1 MAAPATTADE
11 WTGEGVSVSKI
22 ERELARL
29 RTASAEGGGTDLRT
43 SVMTHVAW
51 VPAEWREPALETL
64 AGLAERHPSR
74 TIVLLPDAES
84 DADRLDA
91 EVSLRC
97 FPLHGQERH
106 VCSEVIVL
114 HLRGRMCR
122 SPASIVQPLLITSL
136 PFFLRWRGRPP
147 FGDAPFEELVR
158 IVDRFIVDSVEWPDV
173 PEAYAELGDCFE
185 RTAVSDIAWSRTLP
199 WRRALAERWPG
210 IAEIRELRVA
220 GPRADSAL
228 LAGWLR
234 SRLERDVELAHE
246 EAERL
251 ERVAVD
257 GEELDPPAAGPR
269 DASDLLSEELDRFGR
284 DRIYEDAAGAAGE
297 PMV

>member
-1 MAAPATTADE
+1 MAAPAATVDD
-11 WTGEGVSVSKI
+11 WTGEGVSVSQI

-29 RTASAEGGGTDLRT
+29 RTASVVSGGTDLRT

-74 TIVLLPDAES
+74 TIVLLPDRGS

-97 FPLHGQERH
+97 FPLGGQERH

-114 HLRGRMCR
+114 HLRGRMCE

-147 FGDAPFEELVR
+147 FGDGAFEELVGL
-158 IVDRFIVDSVEWPDV
+158 VDRFIVDSVEWPDV
-173 PEAYAELGDCFE
+173 PASYAALGGCFE
-185 RTAVSDIAWSRTLP
+185 RTAVSDIAWSRGLP
-199 WRRALAERWPG
+199 WRRVLAERWPG

-220 GPRADSAL
+220 GPHADAHL

-234 SRLERDVELAHE
+234 SRLGRDVELAHE
-246 EAERL
+246 DAERL
-251 ERVAVD
+251 ERVAAD
-257 GEELDPPAAGPR
+257 GEELDPPATGPG

-284 DRIYEDAAGAAGE
+284 DRIYEDAARAAA
-297 PMV
+297 

>member
-1 MAAPATTADE
+1 MASPAATADE
-11 WTGEGVSVSKI
+11 WTGEGVSISKI

-29 RTASAEGGGTDLRT
+29 RTASAGAGAGADLRT

-51 VPAEWREPALETL
+51 VPPEWREQALRTL
-64 AGLAERHPSR
+64 TGLAERHPSR
-74 TIVLLPDAES
+74 AIVLLSDPES

-97 FPLHGQERH
+97 FPLHGQQRH

-114 HLRGRMCR
+114 HLFGRMCE

-147 FGDAPFEELVR
+147 FGHEPFEELVR
-158 IVDRFIVDSVEWPDV
+158 IVDRFIVDSDEWPDV
-173 PEAYAELGDCFE
+173 PGAYAELAEHFE
-185 RTAVSDIAWSRTLP
+185 LTAVSDIAWSRLLP
-199 WRRALAERWPG
+199 WRRTLAERWPG

-220 GPRADSAL
+220 GPRADAAL

-234 SRLERDVELAHE
+234 SRLGRDVELAHE
-246 EAERL
+246 DAERV

-257 GEELDPPAAGPR
+257 GAEVEPPAAGAR

-284 DRIYEDAAGAAGE
+284 DRVYEDAARAA
-297 PMV
+297 

>member
-1 MAAPATTADE
+1 MAAPAATLGE
-11 WTGEGVSVSKI
+11 WTGEGVSVSRI

-29 RTASAEGGGTDLRT
+29 RTASAEGDAQRT

-51 VPAEWREPALETL
+51 VPPEWREPALETL

-74 TIVLLPDAES
+74 TVVLLPDREA

-91 EVSLRC
+91 DVSLRC
-97 FPLHGQERH
+97 FPLHGQARN

-114 HLRGRMCR
+114 HLRGRMCE

-147 FGDAPFEELVR
+147 FGDGAFEELVGL
-158 IVDRFIVDSVEWPDV
+158 VDRFIVDSVEWRDV
-173 PEAYAELGDCFE
+173 PRSYAELAGCFE
-185 RTAVSDIAWSRTLP
+185 RTAVSDIAWSRSLP
-199 WRRALAERWPG
+199 WRRVLAERWPG
-210 IAEIRELRVA
+210 IAEIRELHVA
-220 GPRADSAL
+220 GPRADACL

-234 SRLERDVELAHE
+234 SRLDRDVELTHD

-251 ERVAVD
+251 ERVALD
-257 GEELDPPAAGPR
+257 GEELDPPAVGPR

-284 DRIYEDAAGAAGE
+284 DRIYEAAARAAA
-297 PMV
+297 

>member
-1 MAAPATTADE
+1 VSVAGVE
-11 WTGEGVSVSKI
+11 GWTGEDVSISAI

-29 RTASAEGGGTDLRT
+29 RTASGGASAELRT

-51 VPAEWREPALETL
+51 VPLEWKQAALDTL

-74 TIVLLPDAES
+74 AIVLLPDPEG
-84 DADRLDA
+84 DDRLDA
-91 EVSLRC
+91 EVSLQC

-114 HLRGRMCR
+114 HLRGTMTR

-147 FGDAPFEELVR
+147 FEEDYYEELVD
-158 IVDRFIVDSVEWPDV
+158 IVDRLIVDSAEWDDV
-173 PEAYAELGDCFE
+173 PEAYRSLEACFG
-185 RTAVSDIAWSRTLP
+185 RTAVSDIAWSRTFH
-199 WRRALAERWPG
+199 WRRALADRWPG
-210 IAEIRELRVA
+210 IADVQELAVT
-220 GPRADSAL
+220 GPLADAAL

-234 SRLERDVELAHE
+234 SRLGRDVRLAHE
-246 EAERL
+246 PAEAV

-257 GEELDPPAAGPR
+257 GEELEQPAAGPR
-269 DASDLLSEELDRFGR
+269 DASDLLSEELDRFAR
-284 DRIYEDAAGAAGE
+284 DPAYEAAAAAAL
-297 PMV
+297 

>member
-1 MAAPATTADE
+1 MAAPATSVDD
-11 WTGEGVSVSKI
+11 WTGEDVSVSQI

-29 RTASAEGGGTDLRT
+29 RTASVVSGGSDLRT

-74 TIVLLPDAES
+74 TIVLLPDRGS

-114 HLRGRMCR
+114 HLLGRMCEW
-122 SPASIVQPLLITSL
+122 PASIVHPLLITSL

-147 FGDAPFEELVR
+147 FGDEAFEELVR
-158 IVDRFIVDSVEWPDV
+158 LVDRFIVDSVEWPDV
-173 PEAYAELGDCFE
+173 PESYADLADRFE
-185 RTAVSDIAWSRTLP
+185 RTAVSDIAWSRGLP
-199 WRRALAERWPG
+199 WRRMLAERWPG
-210 IAEIRELRVA
+210 IAEVRELRVA
-220 GPRADSAL
+220 GPRADAFL

-234 SRLERDVELAHE
+234 SRLGRDVELAHDD
-246 EAERL
+246 AERL

-257 GEELDPPAAGPR
+257 GEELDPPATGRR

-284 DRIYEDAAGAAGE
+284 DRIYEDAARAAA
-297 PMV
+297 

>member
-1 MAAPATTADE
+1 MSAPAATVDD
-11 WTGEGVSVSKI
+11 WTGEDVSVSKI

-29 RTASAEGGGTDLRT
+29 RTASVVGGGTDLRT

-74 TIVLLPDAES
+74 TIVLLPDRGSE
-84 DADRLDA
+84 ADRLDA

-97 FPLHGQERH
+97 FPISGQERH

-114 HLRGRMCR
+114 HLRGRMCE

-147 FGDAPFEELVR
+147 FGDGAFEELIR
-158 IVDRFIVDSVEWPDV
+158 LVDRFIVDSVEWPDV
-173 PEAYAELGDCFE
+173 PGSYAELGVCFE
-185 RTAVSDIAWSRTLP
+185 RTAVSDIAWSRGLP
-199 WRRALAERWPG
+199 WRRVLAERWPG

-220 GPRADSAL
+220 GPRADACL

-234 SRLERDVELAHE
+234 SRLDRDVELAHD
-246 EAERL
+246 EAEGL

-284 DRIYEDAAGAAGE
+284 DRIYEAAAGAAQ
-297 PMV
+297 

>member
-1 MAAPATTADE
+1 MATAPEVDA
-11 WTGEGVSVSKI
+11 WTGEDVSVSAI

-29 RTASAEGGGTDLRT
+29 RTASGVEGGQLRT

-51 VPAEWREPALETL
+51 IPVEWKQAALETL

-74 TIVLLPDAES
+74 VILLLPYPD
-84 DADRLDA
+84 DGDDRLDA
-91 EVSLRC
+91 DVSLQC

-114 HLRGRMCR
+114 HLRGSMTR

-147 FGDAPFEELVR
+147 FEEDYYEELVD
-158 IVDRFIVDSVEWPDV
+158 IVDRLIVDSAEWEDV
-173 PEAYAELGDCFE
+173 PGAYRSLEVCFE
-185 RTAVSDIAWSRTLP
+185 RAAVSDIAWSRTLH
-199 WRRALAERWPG
+199 WRRLLAGRWPALADV
-210 IAEIRELRVA
+210 RELTVT
-220 GPRADSAL
+220 GPKADAML

-234 SRLERDVELAHE
+234 SRLEREVRLDHE
-246 EAERL
+246 PAERL
-251 ERVAVD
+251 ERVAAD
-257 GEELDPPAAGPR
+257 GELVEAPAVGPR

-284 DRIYEDAAGAAGE
+284 DPVYEAAARAAG
-297 PMV
+297 